1 MDVLQ
6 ICRQIELLY
15 DLINKNESSIP
26 IQGLSPDQ
34 VPLTAPYIESIPA
47 QTHEA

>member
-6 ICRQIELLY
+6 ISGQIELFC

-26 IQGLSPDQ
+26 IQDLSPDQ
-34 VPLTAPYIESIPA
+34 VPLTAPYTESVPA
-47 QTHEA
+47 QTQA